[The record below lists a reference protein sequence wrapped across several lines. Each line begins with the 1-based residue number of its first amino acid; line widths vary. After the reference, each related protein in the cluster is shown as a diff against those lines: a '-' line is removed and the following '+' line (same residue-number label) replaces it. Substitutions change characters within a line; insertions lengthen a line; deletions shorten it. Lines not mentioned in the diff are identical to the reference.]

1 VSVAVLLTALEEA
14 VIVAAAFAVTDVVV
28 IANVAVLA
36 PPATVTPAGTIAA
49 ALLLARV
56 TAAPPV
62 GATASRVTVPVEAP
76 PPTTL
81 VGATET
87 EERFAADAGATAKT
101 AARTTPRSPGLKARF
116 IGLVSI
122 LVVPESGRN

>member
-1 VSVAVLLTALEEA
+1 

-36 PPATVTPAGTIAA
+36 PPATVTPAGTTAA

-62 GATASRVTVPVEAP
+62 GATASRVTVPVEP
-76 PPTTL
+76 VPPTTL
-81 VGATET
+81 AGAMET
-87 EERFAADAGATAKT
+87 PERFAADAGTAAKT
-101 AARTTPRSPGLKARF
+101 AARTIPRSPGLEVRF
-116 IGLVSI
+116 MELVPI
-122 LVVPESGRN
+122 PVVPESGRN